1 MFSGGVSANRSDS
14 ENSWD
19 QHHYVQQIRVKLDMK
34 APALW
39 HHSRLGILFVETY
52 KKEPRYQITVNLV
65 GTDRFCLEGR
75 VRFNKECKL
84 RNARKRFKRVLM
96 ECQEDL
102 VLSSAE
108 TKAFSD
114 YLSRPDV
121 LSVIPDDEPFSGEG
135 PKRSWTVIEPTSQP
149 PPPQQPPAAAA
160 GAPGAHG
167 GGTAP
172 PTAACGSAA
181 AASSTPPPPPPQARH

>member
-1 MFSGGVSANRSDS
+1 MFLIWHPVVTLPKFSGGLSVSRSDS

-52 KKEPRYQITVNLV
+52 KKELRYQMTVNLV

-84 RNARKRFKRVLM
+84 RNARKRFKREIYV
-96 ECQEDL
+96 
-102 VLSSAE
+102 
-108 TKAFSD
+108 FSQKIPTFFQRIPTVSKTIFSPK
-114 YLSRPDV
+114 YLRFFPNASVFSKTPPFSPKILSR
-121 LSVIPDDEPFSGEG
+121 LSVPNRDCGE
-135 PKRSWTVIEPTSQP
+135 RVHSL
-149 PPPQQPPAAAA
+149 
-160 GAPGAHG
+160 
-167 GGTAP
+167 
-172 PTAACGSAA
+172 
-181 AASSTPPPPPPQARH
+181 

>member
-1 MFSGGVSANRSDS
+1 MFLIWHPVVTLPKFSGGLSVSRSDS

-52 KKEPRYQITVNLV
+52 KKEPRYQMTVNLV

-102 VLSSAE
+102 VL
-108 TKAFSD
+108 
-114 YLSRPDV
+114 
-121 LSVIPDDEPFSGEG
+121 
-135 PKRSWTVIEPTSQP
+135 
-149 PPPQQPPAAAA
+149 
-160 GAPGAHG
+160 
-167 GGTAP
+167 
-172 PTAACGSAA
+172 
-181 AASSTPPPPPPQARH
+181 